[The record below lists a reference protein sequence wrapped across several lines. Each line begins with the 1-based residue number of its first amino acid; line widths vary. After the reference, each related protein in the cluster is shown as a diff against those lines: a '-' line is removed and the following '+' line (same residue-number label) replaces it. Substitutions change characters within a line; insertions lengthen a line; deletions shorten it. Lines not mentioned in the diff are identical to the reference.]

1 MGQNKLYKNFYHT
14 FSNGVCNQ
22 LIILQQFM

>member
-14 FSNGVCNQ
+14 FSYAVCIQ
-22 LIILQQFM
+22 LMILQQFM